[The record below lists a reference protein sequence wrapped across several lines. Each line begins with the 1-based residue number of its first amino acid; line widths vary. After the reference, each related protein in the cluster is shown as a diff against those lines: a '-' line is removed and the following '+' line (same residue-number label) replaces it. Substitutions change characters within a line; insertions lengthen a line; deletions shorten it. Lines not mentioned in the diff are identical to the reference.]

1 MREELRKYA
10 EDGYALVEHIANDIG
25 PRVPG
30 SDEEKQL
37 HLHMSE
43 KLKEIGLKPRTEKF
57 IFAPFSSIGGMPYA
71 GWGGIVTLVLLVL
84 AFVFGNINV
93 MAGIILHSIACLY
106 GVGLLIWIITSV
118 LKYKTWLDWLFKQ
131 EVSHNTY
138 AELVPEDGEYDYT
151 IYLTGHTDTSWTLK
165 HSVCGKHH
173 PAFIY
178 IKIGI
183 GAVSTI
189 LAIAL
194 AFAMLVLYC
203 CCAFD
208 SSLIYAY
215 IYTSAI
221 LGSLSPLLMA
231 GCFMLCLYR
240 ERNPRAASP
249 GAMDNATG
257 VALAYETIKYF
268 KENPDKMP
276 KRCRIIDM
284 SVGAEEAGL
293 RGSLAFVRGHKDD
306 GMLNNAYHINI
317 DSIAD
322 KDFFEVISG
331 DAWLCPHFDKELAE
345 MAYDAMK
352 ESGVQKPGRMSNP
365 VGGCDSTPF
374 QKAGVKSITL
384 AAQNPIMSNY
394 YHTLYDVPERFDSD
408 VMLTGF
414 ESIIRIIYKIEEKET
429 NK

>member
-1 MREELRKYA
+1 MREQLRSYA

-37 HLHMSE
+37 HKEMSG
-43 KLKEIGLKPRTEKF
+43 KLKDIGLNPKTEKF
-57 IFAPFSSIGGMPYA
+57 IFAPFSSIGGMPYV
-71 GWGGIVTLVLLVL
+71 GLGGIVTILLLVI
-84 AFVFGNINV
+84 AFVFGEISII
-93 MAGIILHSIACLY
+93 AGIVLHCIALLY
-106 GVGLLIWIITSV
+106 GFGLLMWIIFGV
-118 LKYKTWLDWLFKQ
+118 LKYKTWFDWAFKQ

-138 AELVPEDGEYDYT
+138 AELTPENGEYDYT

-178 IKIGI
+178 TKIGI

-194 AFAMLVLYC
+194 SFIMFVLY
-203 CCAFD
+203 
-208 SSLIYAY
+208 LLGVYEYA
-215 IYTSAI
+215 IMAVV
-221 LGSLSPLLMA
+221 LGSMSPVLAL

-268 KENPDKMP
+268 KENPDKLP
-276 KRCRIIDM
+276 PRCRIIDM
-284 SVGAEEAGL
+284 NVGAEESGL
-293 RGSLAFVRGHKDD
+293 RGSIAFTRKHKDD
-306 GMLNNAYHINI
+306 GMLTNAYHINI

-322 KDFFEVISG
+322 KDFFEVIDG
-331 DAWLCPHFDKELAE
+331 DAWLCPHFDKELAKLAHE
-345 MAYDAMK
+345 AMK
-352 ESGVQKPGRMSNP
+352 ESGVEKPGRMSNP

-374 QKAGVKSITL
+374 QKAGVPSVTL

-414 ESIIRIIYKIEEKET
+414 ETVIRLIGKIAEKES

>member
-1 MREELRKYA
+1 MREQLRSYA
-10 EDGYALVEHIANDIG
+10 EDGYKLVEHIANDIG

-37 HLHMSE
+37 HTEMSG
-43 KLKEIGLKPRTEKF
+43 KLKDIGLNPKTEKF
-57 IFAPFSSIGGMPYA
+57 IFAPFSSIGGMPYV
-71 GWGGIVTLVLLVL
+71 GWGGIVTLALLVI
-84 AFVFGNINV
+84 AFLFSDISVI
-93 MAGIILHSIACLY
+93 AGIVLHCIAFLY
-106 GVGLLIWIITSV
+106 GFGLLMWIIFGV
-118 LKYKTWLDWLFKQ
+118 LKYKTWFDWAFKQ

-138 AELVPEDGEYDYT
+138 AELTPDDGEYDYT

-178 IKIGI
+178 TKIGI

-194 AFAMLVLYC
+194 SFIMFVLYLC
-203 CCAFD
+203 GVYEYLEMAIVLGCL
-208 SSLIYAY
+208 SP
-215 IYTSAI
+215 I
-221 LGSLSPLLMA
+221 LGL

-268 KENPDKMP
+268 KENPDKLP
-276 KRCRIIDM
+276 PRCRIIDM
-284 SVGAEEAGL
+284 NVGAEESGL
-293 RGSLAFVRGHKDD
+293 RGSIAFTRKHKDD
-306 GMLNNAYHINI
+306 GMLDNAYHINI

-322 KDFFEVISG
+322 KDFFEVIHG
-331 DAWLCPHFDKELAE
+331 DAWLCPHFDKELASLAHE
-345 MAYDAMK
+345 AMK
-352 ESGVQKPGRMSNP
+352 ESGVEKPGRMSNP

-374 QKAGVKSITL
+374 QKAGVPSVTL

-414 ESIIRIIYKIEEKET
+414 ETVIRLIGKIAEKES